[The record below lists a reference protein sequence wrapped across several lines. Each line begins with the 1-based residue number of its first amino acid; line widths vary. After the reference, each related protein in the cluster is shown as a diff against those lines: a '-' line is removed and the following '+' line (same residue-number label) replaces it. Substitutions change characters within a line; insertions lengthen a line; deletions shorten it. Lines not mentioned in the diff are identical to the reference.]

1 MNNIFYIETHIKPGI
16 KEHTE
21 YTMAQIIKN
30 KEDFEKY
37 KTRLTV
43 VRIEMTNK
51 QTRIYSETLN
61 DNSLISNNEINDFL
75 SDTSSVTDSI
85 TSKGSRSS
93 TTSK

>member
-1 MNNIFYIETHIKPGI
+1 
-16 KEHTE
+16 
-21 YTMAQIIKN
+21 MAQIIKN

-37 KTRLTV
+37 KARLTV
-43 VRIEMTNK
+43 VRTEMTNK
-51 QTRIYSETLN
+51 QTRIYDETIN
-61 DNSLISNNEINDFL
+61 DNILISNNGINDFL